1 MVARLNPWMPAGIR
15 AVACWEPIKPVRD
28 LAMLEAEVT
37 FVYDGGVP
45 AGCAQAIAGVLQQD
59 SIIIQKRTK
68 HKAMADVDIRPMLH
82 EVEIEEFEKEIR
94 LHVLVQAQNPGVNP
108 ALLANA
114 IENYLPAGKPD
125 HAKVHRLAFLDS
137 ERKEFR

>member
-1 MVARLNPWMPAGIR
+1 
-15 AVACWEPIKPVRD
+15 
-28 LAMLEAEVT
+28 
-37 FVYDGGVP
+37 
-45 AGCAQAIAGVLQQD
+45 
-59 SIIIQKRTK
+59 
-68 HKAMADVDIRPMLH
+68 
-82 EVEIEEFEKEIR
+82 
-94 LHVLVQAQNPGVNP
+94 VQAQNPGVNP